1 MDPVEA
7 IAGEPRRR
15 GADEATAP
23 RAARWLQ
30 NPTPHDDSPE
40 PDSYDWWMRLLM
52 SWGETMRQEDEEK
65 YRAIEEA
72 RKQSCSQPKS

>member
-40 PDSYDWWMRLLM
+40 PDSYDWWMRFTIGCCERTAVTLVHAAQAASPL
-52 SWGETMRQEDEEK
+52 S
-65 YRAIEEA
+65 
-72 RKQSCSQPKS
+72 